1 MEVWIDAV
9 GFPSHEVSTWGNV
22 RNRKTG
28 RVLKPFA
35 DRYGYLRL
43 SLGNTDNVYI
53 HKLVCESFY
62 GPKPEPDSQVNHIDC
77 NRQNN
82 HVLNLQWCSPSEN
95 IRWGVFKGNIDPMIG
110 LRRAA
115 EVNPKPVMIV
125 ELGLEFPSVK
135 DCAKEIISIIS
146 STSKY
151 NRANRGVDITFEGE
165 DADKSDK
172 KRDR

>member
-62 GPKPEPDSQVNHIDC
+62 GPKPELDSQVNHIDC

-135 DCAKEIISIIS
+135 DCANYLGVNPGCISRILVGTRKDQSIHG
-146 STSKY
+146 Y
-151 NRANRGVDITFEGE
+151 HVEYV
-165 DADKSDK
+165 
-172 KRDR
+172 